1 MTKEVET
8 LPVRPFDAKLIAL
21 KAEGCSMEE
30 ISERLNGAI
39 SPAQAGDRIKQLF
52 KMKDWLTAAE
62 EDQALMLEFRRIL
75 TTLKERYEDND
86 NLTLQIKVLDK
97 LSGRLDKRREATNTD
112 LNTLYGNQGKI
123 MAKAYAIALN
133 HMKQQFGDLIDSDEW
148 DETARQG
155 LIEAKIELDK
165 HEAIEQ

>member
-8 LPVRPFDAKLIAL
+8 LPVRPFDARLIAL
-21 KAEGCSMEE
+21 KAEGMSMEE

-112 LNTLYGNQGKI
+112 LNTYSQNIGRQIGRVVDNAMSYMQG
-123 MAKAYAIALN
+123 ALRD
-133 HMKQQFGDLIDSDEW
+133 QIDPDIW
-148 DETARQG
+148 DELKKEALQHARSE
-155 LIEAKIELDK
+155 IAKNEL
-165 HEAIEQ
+165 EE